1 MVDFVS
7 QLNARPMP
15 GKDDPC
21 IKVRK
26 MAFEHRPPE
35 ENKSNS
41 VVLRNLWHHV
51 EAGKTGPLLP
61 SKGGFLP
68 IYRAETFNLN

>member
-7 QLNARPMP
+7 RLNARSMP
-15 GKDDPC
+15 GKDNLR

-26 MAFEHRPPE
+26 MALKRRPSE
-35 ENKSNS
+35 ENKSDS

-51 EAGKTGPLLP
+51 EAGKTRPLLP
-61 SKGGFLP
+61 RKGGFLP
-68 IYRAETFNLN
+68 IYTTKIFQTL